1 MGAIRRVQLS
11 TAMRP
16 DCAESDVP
24 LSESMNCNAWSTL
37 AEAAFSSTKS
47 GDSKEFR
54 RAVEINVN
62 ALGFKEE
69 GLFWGEGFHALRGGG
84 RWRDIRERSTRR

>member
-1 MGAIRRVQLS
+1 MFVFVFLGLGRRDLGAIRRVALS
-11 TAMRP
+11 NAMRP

-37 AEAAFSSTKS
+37 TWAGGAFSVEEAR

-54 RAVEINVN
+54 RAVDKYWN

-69 GLFWGEGFHALRGGG
+69 GVF
-84 RWRDIRERSTRR
+84 